1 MRIYIRQKTA
11 PAAPAP
17 VYSQLSLPFATLYY
31 SSSNVIDPLLVAE

>member
-17 VYSQLSLPFATLYY
+17 VYSQLPFATLYY